1 MEPNFGTP
9 QGFRTADRG
18 QAMMACGTGKTLVG
32 LLVAEATE
40 STRRERQ
47 ARLSLPR
54 GLLG

>member
-1 MEPNFGTP
+1 
-9 QGFRTADRG
+9 
-18 QAMMACGTGKTLVG
+18 MMACGTGKTLVG
-32 LLVAEATE
+32 LLVVEATE